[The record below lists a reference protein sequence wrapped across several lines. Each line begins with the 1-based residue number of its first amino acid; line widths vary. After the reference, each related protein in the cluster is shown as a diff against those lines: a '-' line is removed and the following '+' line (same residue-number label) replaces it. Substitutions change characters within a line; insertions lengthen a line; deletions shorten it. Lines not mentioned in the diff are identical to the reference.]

1 MQNERGSALIIVLL
15 SLTILVTLG
24 TVLLA
29 QTISTA
35 KQREQTSSTYEA
47 TYLAEYGVKYVEEYI
62 ESYMEKNEPTGDVE
76 TFVKTLVHSLK
87 QELTQPIQIGEE
99 KTFTIQFDDG
109 NYDGGLELPFV
120 ITGTD
125 EKKEKTLEATFQ
137 LQSASFGGDE
147 LDWLEDASD
156 YWLDES
162 EYPWLTER
170 ETYPSMPLTGVTE
183 SQYVNWK
190 KENVDIHDNLI
201 FKNGSKIQ
209 NSSIKANEFYSQG
222 WVDSSQSTYQ
232 FDDVSTLQNGGTF
245 SHDTFSSKGLFTK
258 NSLTLTQSS
267 FSINGPTEAYNWVKF
282 DHTDFSSTSFY
293 AENWIDGKNATLTFS
308 DYVYLQNGGTLK
320 NTEFSSGDL
329 YAKNSFEIEN
339 TKMDID
345 GFGHFHYLELG
356 QNTEMNINGHLF
368 VQGQL
373 NTHNNSE
380 LKACGNATLKSGT
393 NSYGDF
399 QVGQHLYVHNRL
411 GLKNGSIITGGSLY
425 ANGGMDIQNGSGGMT
440 IGGDLII
447 NQKAGSSTINTSK
460 DIVVLG
466 DLVLLNVKKSSSYMF
481 SLKNQIFVTGD
492 ILIYY
497 EGEANP
503 VVNDEFAFHTPDV
516 VEYQNQKK
524 FSKGT
529 IVYHYPNEETIE
541 IDGCESIPSDSNE
554 KILGV
559 ELDHVEYE

>member
-137 LQSASFGGDE
+137 LQSAIIGGDE

-156 YWLDES
+156 FWLDES

-170 ETYPSMPLTGVTE
+170 ETYPSMPQTGVTE

-190 KENVDIHDNLI
+190 KENVDINDNLI

-293 AENWIDGKNATLTFS
+293 AENWIDGKNATLSFS

-329 YAKNSFEIEN
+329 YGNNSFEI
-339 TKMDID
+339 
-345 GFGHFHYLELG
+345 
-356 QNTEMNINGHLF
+356 
-368 VQGQL
+368 
-373 NTHNNSE
+373 
-380 LKACGNATLKSGT
+380 
-393 NSYGDF
+393 
-399 QVGQHLYVHNRL
+399 
-411 GLKNGSIITGGSLY
+411 
-425 ANGGMDIQNGSGGMT
+425 
-440 IGGDLII
+440 
-447 NQKAGSSTINTSK
+447 
-460 DIVVLG
+460 
-466 DLVLLNVKKSSSYMF
+466 
-481 SLKNQIFVTGD
+481 
-492 ILIYY
+492 
-497 EGEANP
+497 
-503 VVNDEFAFHTPDV
+503 
-516 VEYQNQKK
+516 
-524 FSKGT
+524 
-529 IVYHYPNEETIE
+529 
-541 IDGCESIPSDSNE
+541 
-554 KILGV
+554 
-559 ELDHVEYE
+559 